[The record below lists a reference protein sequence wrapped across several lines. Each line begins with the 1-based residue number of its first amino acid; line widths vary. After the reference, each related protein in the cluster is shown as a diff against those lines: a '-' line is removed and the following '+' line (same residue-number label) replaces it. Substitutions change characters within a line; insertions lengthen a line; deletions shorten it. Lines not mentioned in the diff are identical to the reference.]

1 MHHFQLLDSSIQ
13 LIVFENFHHN
23 LQLGLFLQLQFYLH
37 FSIFSTFF
45 NTSTLHDI
53 NDSYSMKTVML
64 CNKNWLSILSISGPP
79 DPPRNCT
86 ITNQTYDSL
95 QVDCQEGFSSGL
107 NQEFHMEVWAEMQ
120 LLVNITA
127 RSPRLLARGLPP
139 GHVLFLRVYSSN
151 SKGKSRSVRVEG
163 YTLRIEKHPGVYFVI
178 FLQTLFQNFLFCSNQ
193 IFFCMCA
200 ECKIP
205 NPDLYFAVTIMN
217 DIFDLL

>member
-1 MHHFQLLDSSIQ
+1 
-13 LIVFENFHHN
+13 
-23 LQLGLFLQLQFYLH
+23 
-37 FSIFSTFF
+37 
-45 NTSTLHDI
+45 
-53 NDSYSMKTVML
+53 
-64 CNKNWLSILSISGPP
+64 
-79 DPPRNCT
+79 
-86 ITNQTYDSL
+86 
-95 QVDCQEGFSSGL
+95 
-107 NQEFHMEVWAEMQ
+107 MEVWAEMQ

-178 FLQTLFQNFLFCSNQ
+178 FLQ
-193 IFFCMCA
+193 IKYFFCMCA

>member
-1 MHHFQLLDSSIQ
+1 
-13 LIVFENFHHN
+13 
-23 LQLGLFLQLQFYLH
+23 
-37 FSIFSTFF
+37 
-45 NTSTLHDI
+45 
-53 NDSYSMKTVML
+53 
-64 CNKNWLSILSISGPP
+64 
-79 DPPRNCT
+79 
-86 ITNQTYDSL
+86 
-95 QVDCQEGFSSGL
+95 
-107 NQEFHMEVWAEMQ
+107 MEVWAEMQ

-178 FLQTLFQNFLFCSNQ
+178 FFCKSN
-193 IFFCMCA
+193 IVFCMCA

>member
-1 MHHFQLLDSSIQ
+1 
-13 LIVFENFHHN
+13 
-23 LQLGLFLQLQFYLH
+23 
-37 FSIFSTFF
+37 
-45 NTSTLHDI
+45 
-53 NDSYSMKTVML
+53 
-64 CNKNWLSILSISGPP
+64 
-79 DPPRNCT
+79 
-86 ITNQTYDSL
+86 
-95 QVDCQEGFSSGL
+95 
-107 NQEFHMEVWAEMQ
+107 MEVWAEMQ

-178 FLQTLFQNFLFCSNQ
+178 FFANQ
-193 IFFCMCA
+193 IFFFCMCA